1 MKLGVLTNL
10 LADVPFAEAAKY
22 FASLG
27 IQAVEIGC
35 GGYPGKA
42 HADPDVLLN
51 DEKALNDF
59 RDVLKK
65 NDLMIS
71 AFSCHGNPVHPNKD
85 IAKSYDEQ
93 FRKAILL
100 CEKMGVNTIVGFSG
114 CPGDSPNSQYP
125 NWVTCAWPEDFLAIK
140 DYQGNECLIP
150 YWTEM
155 AAFARDHG
163 VTRIAFEMHPGFC
176 VYNPETLL
184 NLRAA
189 VGPEIGA
196 NFDPSHLVWQ
206 GIEPAQAIK
215 ALKDCMWHFHAKDT
229 RIDKANT
236 AVNGVL
242 DYKHYSDVMNRSW
255 VFRTI
260 GYGSGEDAWREIVS
274 ALRTI
279 DYDYVMSIEHEDS
292 LMSQREGLEKAVKT
306 LKEVMTFSGK
316 GVMTWA

>member
-1 MKLGVLTNL
+1 
-10 LADVPFAEAAKY
+10 
-22 FASLG
+22 
-27 IQAVEIGC
+27 
-35 GGYPGKA
+35 
-42 HADPDVLLN
+42 
-51 DEKALNDF
+51 
-59 RDVLKK
+59 
-65 NDLMIS
+65 
-71 AFSCHGNPVHPNKD
+71 
-85 IAKSYDEQ
+85 
-93 FRKAILL
+93 
-100 CEKMGVNTIVGFSG
+100 
-114 CPGDSPNSQYP
+114 
-125 NWVTCAWPEDFLAIK
+125 
-140 DYQGNECLIP
+140 
-150 YWTEM
+150 
-155 AAFARDHG
+155 
-163 VTRIAFEMHPGFC
+163 MHPGFC

-184 NLRAA
+184 ILRAA